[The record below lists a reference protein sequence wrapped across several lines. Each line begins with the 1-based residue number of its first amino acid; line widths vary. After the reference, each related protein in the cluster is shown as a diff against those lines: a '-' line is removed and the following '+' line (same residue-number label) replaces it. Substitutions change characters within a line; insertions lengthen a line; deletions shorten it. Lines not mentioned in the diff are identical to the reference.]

1 MIWTKAGIR
10 CAHVCIYGHY
20 LRRCRIVYIV
30 GGSGWRYAV
39 LCMGMV
45 NGAQILLLQGEHVPG
60 LEPPQEAVG
69 YSPGEQGVQLK
80 VQEYDTLSQE
90 SVSRPSPVAKAI

>member
-1 MIWTKAGIR
+1 MKVVI
-10 CAHVCIYGHY
+10 C
-20 LRRCRIVYIV
+20 
-30 GGSGWRYAV
+30 SV
-39 LCMGMV
+39 L
-45 NGAQILLLQGEHVPG
+45 ALDHALFLQVEHVPG

>member
-1 MIWTKAGIR
+1 MGGIGLGN
-10 CAHVCIYGHY
+10 A
-20 LRRCRIVYIV
+20 LLCR
-30 GGSGWRYAV
+30 
-39 LCMGMV
+39 GMV
-45 NGAQILLLQGEHVPG
+45 NGAQVLLLQGEHVPG

>member
-10 CAHVCIYGHY
+10 CAHVCIYAHY

-39 LCMGMV
+39 LYAVLCRGMV
-45 NGAQILLLQGEHVPG
+45 NGAQVLLLQGEHVPG

-90 SVSRPSPVAKAI
+90 SVSRPSLV